1 MQCNSKQRGRGMTI
15 TNLGHVE
22 RQWPKP
28 GSSGWAP
35 DLFMGILSVFAKAR
49 MRTACVCMIHTKITA
64 LVEARLVCSRTG
76 T

>member
-1 MQCNSKQRGRGMTI
+1 MAI

-28 GSSGWAP
+28 SSSGWSP
-35 DLFMGILSVFAKAR
+35 DLFMGILSALIRA
-49 MRTACVCMIHTKITA
+49 AGSESVCMILTKITA
-64 LVEARLVCSRTG
+64 LVEARLLCSRTG